1 MENPTKVMGK
11 AVTLDLNIEV
21 LDRRVELLA
30 AAAGTCTC
38 TCCCCC
44 CCIILVEEV

>member
-1 MENPTKVMGK
+1 MENLTKVAQK
-11 AVTLDLNIEV
+11 AVTLDLSIEV

-38 TCCCCC
+38 SCSCSSSQ
-44 CCIILVEEV
+44 IEA

>member
-1 MENPTKVMGK
+1 METKTK
-11 AVTLDLNIEV
+11 AVVLDLNIEV

-38 TCCCCC
+38 CCCCC
-44 CCIILVEEV
+44 CSCGSVDNQ